1 MIVWPIEIEYN
12 KYAKWYEQLILKAK
26 ARGTV
31 VGYKEK
37 HHVVPN
43 CFVKN
48 NSPENLVELTARE
61 HYIAHLLLW
70 KIPMEPKWH
79 NKMSMA
85 LHVMVNGSGHGKQD
99 RSYLVSSRIYESSR
113 AAYITAMKAYFAEH
127 GGTWLGRKHSPES
140 LEKMRA
146 WQQDPVIKQQQRD
159 RVTGKNNPMYG
170 KKHSD
175 ERRKQIS
182 NSTKESWSDPALREK
197 QSKITKE
204 RWEDPE
210 YKQRMIDIRKT
221 SEGWLNR
228 DWKDIAAKAAAGRK
242 ANGTD
247 KRTEEQKKQLS
258 ETRLAKF
265 ASGELVA
272 WNKGKKLGPST
283 KSKEVAR
290 AGALKAA
297 NTRKINGTQIKL
309 IGENNPFYGKK
320 HSEETKAKIAA
331 TKAAKKAAGWVK
343 KPSTMSEE
351 TLKAAIAK
359 ANATKAAK
367 KAAGI
372 KRKPSTMSEE
382 TRLATIEKIKA
393 TKAANGNPLKG
404 KPRSP
409 ESVAKGL
416 ATRAAK
422 KDA

>member
-1 MIVWPIEIEYN
+1 MIAWPIEIEYN

-99 RSYLVSSRIYESSR
+99 RNYLVSSRIYESSR

-146 WQQDPVIKQQQRD
+146 WQQDPAIKQQQRE
-159 RVTGKNNPMYG
+159 RVTGKNNPMFG
-170 KKHSD
+170 KKHCA
-175 ERRKQIS
+175 EMRKQIS
-182 NSTKESWSDPALREK
+182 NSTKESWSDPELREK
-197 QSKITKE
+197 QSKIIKE
-204 RWEDPE
+204 RWADPE
-210 YKQRMIDIRKT
+210 YKKRMVDIRKT

-228 DWKDIAAKAAAGRK
+228 DWKAIGRK
-242 ANGTD
+242 AADVKMARGWKPSEES
-247 KRTEEQKKQLS
+247 KRKLS
-258 ETRLAKF
+258 ETRRAKL
-265 ASGELVA
+265 ASGEIVP
-272 WNKGKKLGPST
+272 WNKGT
-283 KSKEVAR
+283 KGLCK
-290 AGALKAA
+290 
-297 NTRKINGTQIKL
+297 
-309 IGENNPFYGKK
+309 
-320 HSEETKAKIAA
+320 
-331 TKAAKKAAGWVK
+331 
-343 KPSTMSEE
+343 
-351 TLKAAIAK
+351 
-359 ANATKAAK
+359 
-367 KAAGI
+367 
-372 KRKPSTMSEE
+372 
-382 TRLATIEKIKA
+382 
-393 TKAANGNPLKG
+393 GNPQTWEVTAPDGAVYVVDYGLLNFCKNH
-404 KPRSP
+404 PISYDSLRD
-409 ESVAKGL
+409 VAKGRKEQIKGWKC
-416 ATRAAK
+416 RAIK